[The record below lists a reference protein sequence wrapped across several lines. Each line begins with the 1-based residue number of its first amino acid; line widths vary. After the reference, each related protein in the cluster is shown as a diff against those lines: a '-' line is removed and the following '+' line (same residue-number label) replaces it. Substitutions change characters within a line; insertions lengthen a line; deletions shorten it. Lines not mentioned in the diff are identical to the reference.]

1 MNAEALKQDF
11 HKVSHDIKELQEK
24 LKASKNLTYN
34 IDRLQ
39 RSSAYM
45 TSKMVNQ
52 KEEMVCLM
60 KEKIKQMKKKVKE
73 DEEKISNAR
82 ETARKVAQIRLVC
95 RILYH

>member
-1 MNAEALKQDF
+1 
-11 HKVSHDIKELQEK
+11 
-24 LKASKNLTYN
+24 
-34 IDRLQ
+34 
-39 RSSAYM
+39 M

-82 ETARKVAQIRLVC
+82 ETARKVAQIRQVC
-95 RILYH
+95 RTLCHYLLQHK